1 MSNVQ
6 LKAGL
11 DEKNDQNPYTEY
23 SLKRILRFVIPS
35 LIGILFFL
43 TPIKD
48 GDKYS
53 ILVAILSGRFSDTFI
68 SVMPYVVYA
77 IILTS
82 AAGVILAK
90 AIKPKFILENE
101 SLNNLFNVS
110 PTWSVIR
117 IAGAVITVMCMHK
130 LGPEMIISADTGMF
144 LIDGLLVYW
153 MGTILFAGFF
163 MTFLMDYGLLEFTG
177 VFASK
182 VFRPLFTLP
191 GRSAVDCMASWVGD
205 AIVGVL
211 LTTNQFE
218 QGYYSRREAATIATT
233 FSAVSIAF
241 AVIVI
246 TQVGLEHMF
255 FQFLLT
261 TAAIGVIC
269 GIIMPR
275 IPPLSLVKDDYYKT
289 NKPGLFDQLENLP
302 LFKRALYT
310 AVEKAGRTKISAVKW
325 IKNSLRTAFE
335 NAIACMPAVMF
346 IGTVSLV
353 LSTYTPVFTWLGY
366 PFLPLLKLLQIPEAA
381 AASPCVVV
389 GFGDMFIPS
398 ILASATIESEFTRFV
413 IAVISITQLIYMSEV
428 GPLLLSSKLSI
439 KFKDLVFIFLE
450 RTVIS
455 LVFATLITRFIIQLM
470 P

>member
-1 MSNVQ
+1 M
-6 LKAGL
+6 
-11 DEKNDQNPYTEY
+11 
-23 SLKRILRFVIPS
+23 
-35 LIGILFFL
+35 
-43 TPIKD
+43 
-48 GDKYS
+48 
-53 ILVAILSGRFSDTFI
+53 
-68 SVMPYVVYA
+68 
-77 IILTS
+77 
-82 AAGVILAK
+82 
-90 AIKPKFILENE
+90 
-101 SLNNLFNVS
+101 
-110 PTWSVIR
+110 
-117 IAGAVITVMCMHK
+117 
-130 LGPEMIISADTGMF
+130 
-144 LIDGLLVYW
+144 
-153 MGTILFAGFF
+153 
-163 MTFLMDYGLLEFTG
+163 
-177 VFASK
+177 
-182 VFRPLFTLP
+182 
-191 GRSAVDCMASWVGD
+191 
-205 AIVGVL
+205 
-211 LTTNQFE
+211 
-218 QGYYSRREAATIATT
+218 
-233 FSAVSIAF
+233 
-241 AVIVI
+241 
-246 TQVGLEHMF
+246 
-255 FQFLLT
+255 
-261 TAAIGVIC
+261 
-269 GIIMPR
+269 
-275 IPPLSLVKDDYYKT
+275 SLVKDDYYKT

-302 LFKRALYT
+302 CSNGRFIRQLKRP
-310 AVEKAGRTKISAVKW
+310 RTEISAVKW

>member
-6 LKAGL
+6 LNAGL
-11 DEKNDQNPYTEY
+11 DEISTGNPNTKY
-23 SLKRILRFVIPS
+23 SLKQILRFVIPS

-53 ILVAILSGRFSDTFI
+53 ILVAILSSKFSDTFI
-68 SVMPYVVYA
+68 SIMPYVVYA
-77 IILTS
+77 IIITS
-82 AAGVILAK
+82 ATGVVLAK
-90 AIKPKFILENE
+90 TFKPKFIMENE

-110 PTWSVIR
+110 ATWSAIR
-117 IAGAVITVMCMHK
+117 IIGAVIAVMCM
-130 LGPEMIISADTGMF
+130 LQVGPEMLISADTGMF
-144 LIDGLLVYW
+144 LVDGLLVYW
-153 MGTILFAGFF
+153 IGTILFAGFF

-177 VFASK
+177 IFASK

-191 GRSAVDCMASWVGD
+191 GRASVDCIASWVGD

-211 LTTNQFE
+211 LTTNQYE
-218 QGYYSRREAATIATT
+218 QGYYSKREASTIATT

-246 TQVGLEHMF
+246 TQVGLEHLL

-261 TAAIGVIC
+261 AAAIGIIC

-275 IPPLSLVKDDYYKT
+275 IPPLSLIKDDYYSI
-289 NKPGLFDQLENLP
+289 NKPAAFEQLEGIS
-302 LFKRALYT
+302 LFKRALCM
-310 AVEKAGRTKISAVKW
+310 AVEKAGKTEISAVKW
-325 IKNSLRTAFE
+325 LKNSLKTAFE
-335 NAIACMPAVMF
+335 NAVACMPAVMF

-353 LSTYTPVFTWLGY
+353 LSTYTPVFNWLGY

-389 GFGDMFIPS
+389 GFGDMFIPA
-398 ILASATIESEFTRFV
+398 IIASATIESEFTKFV

-455 LVFATLITRFIIQLM
+455 LVFASLIARFIIQL
-470 P
+470 